1 MQSEGYR
8 DDTGHFVQLSIEK
21 GLTPA
26 ALDRLNI
33 PALVYRCGE
42 RITLEEVNES
52 ACRMLNV
59 GVLSR
64 GEEPWQWYPDGEVS
78 HPALYW
84 SRPDIR
90 HPRCAVTRWLCHKE
104 RGWRMALCLSGC
116 LIGFDRDRLPRVLIT
131 FQDMTSR
138 FLRHEEFQRSQQ
150 SISWIINA
158 TPMGI
163 CVLTEDGR
171 FEMVNP
177 AYCRFHGYQE
187 HELIGRPLSMVV
199 PSSSQRY
206 LLRQQQAIALPSDR
220 ARYHGECELVARSGE
235 RHTVIVESIRIEGG
249 DGRPRNVVFLTDISE
264 RKKLEQALEEK
275 NIRLEYLATHDELTG
290 LRNRR
295 FGVSSLEAAL
305 EQADRQRADISV
317 ALLDIDHFK
326 LINDRYGHAV
336 GDRVLQQFTAVL
348 EARLR
353 ASDILVRWGGEE
365 FMLILPG
372 IDLACALQALERLRQ
387 VLAAKPLEPSNCK
400 VTFSAGVIEA
410 AGMSV
415 NELIERADEQLYV
428 AKNSGRDRIAW

>member
-1 MQSEGYR
+1 M
-8 DDTGHFVQLSIEK
+8 QLSIEK
-21 GLTPA
+21 GPTPA
-26 ALDRLNI
+26 ALDQLNI

-42 RITLEEVNES
+42 RITLEEANES
-52 ACRMLNV
+52 ARCVLNI

-64 GEEPWQWYPDGEVS
+64 GEEPWQWYADEETP

-84 SRPDIR
+84 NSSDTQYQRRVI
-90 HPRCAVTRWLCHKE
+90 TRWLRHRE
-104 RGWRMALCLSGC
+104 RDQRMALCLSGC
-116 LIGFDRDRLPRVLIT
+116 LIGFDRDQAPLVLIT
-131 FQDMTSR
+131 FRDMTSR
-138 FLRHEEFQRSQQ
+138 FLQHEEFQRSQN

-163 CVLTEDGR
+163 CVLTDEGR

-187 HELIGRPLSMVV
+187 HELIGRPFSMVV
-199 PSSSQRY
+199 PHSSQQY
-206 LLRQQQAIALPSDR
+206 LLRQQQAGALSSEQTR
-220 ARYHGECELVARSGE
+220 QHGECELVSRSGE
-235 RHTVIVESIRIEGG
+235 RHTVIVESVRIEGG

-305 EQADRQRADISV
+305 EQAERQRASISV

-326 LINDRYGHAV
+326 QINDRYGHAV
-336 GDRVLQQFTAVL
+336 GDQVLQQFTAVL
-348 EARLR
+348 SAQLR

-372 IDLACALQALERLRQ
+372 IDLARALQALERLRQ
-387 VLAAKPLEPSNCK
+387 VLAEKPLEPSHQR

-410 AGMSV
+410 SDMSV
-415 NELIERADEQLYV
+415 NDLIERVDEQLYV